1 MSDDRLRLTIATQQE
16 RRDEA
21 WTRLRNHGAAIK
33 HYRQTVGHRA
43 PDWLT
48 QLTAKVSGLLARDV
62 GFHEGAIAAF
72 KRMEREWYG

>member
-1 MSDDRLRLTIATQQE
+1 MTDDRLRLTIEIQNE
-16 RRDEA
+16 RLDEA
-21 WTRLRNHGAAIK
+21 WTRLRNYGAAIK

-48 QLTAKVSGLLARDV
+48 QLTAKVSGLLAREV

>member
-1 MSDDRLRLTIATQQE
+1 MTDDRLRLTIEIQNE
-16 RRDEA
+16 RLDEA
-21 WTRLRNHGAAIK
+21 LARLRNHAVAVK

-72 KRMEREWYG
+72 TRIEREWHG